1 MSRLTM
7 SAWAELQQ
15 GSDAFTVLGKNEI
28 TERYPACDSIYLLR
42 YNTVLVFLRAG

>member
-1 MSRLTM
+1 M

-15 GSDAFTVLGKNEI
+15 GSDAITVLGKNEI
-28 TERYPACDSIYLLR
+28 TECHPACDSFYLLR